1 MSTILSE
8 ETIAKNKTRNE
19 HIVMA
24 FPDDFETYGNK
35 YYGSLLEEAIA
46 DVATFGKNATLFDL
60 LKADEDYVEYEISPD
75 ANYLIYADNLMKR
88 RMNIEEVVADER
100 NLLNPAVANSN
111 WEAGYRNAIARFLAK
126 NARPVRL
133 NHSYYGW
140 YDYNFSEKNLKIV
153 AILSFV
159 EMQWNEFEGT
169 INPASDHHGVSA
181 EAIYEDGSSR
191 HIRWAG
197 TLSDIIREVVTS

>member
-1 MSTILSE
+1 MSTILPE
-8 ETIAKNKTRNE
+8 ETIAENKTRNE
-19 HIVMA
+19 HIVMS

-35 YYGSLLEEAIA
+35 HYGSLLEEAIA
-46 DVATFGKNATLFDL
+46 DVATFDKNTTLFDL
-60 LKADEDYVEYEISPD
+60 LKADEDYIEFDITPD
-75 ANYLIYADNLMKR
+75 AHYLIYADNLMKR
-88 RMNIEEVVADER
+88 RMNVDEVAADEH
-100 NLLNPAVANSN
+100 NLLNPVVVNSS

-126 NARPVRL
+126 HARPVRW
-133 NHSYYGW
+133 NETYYGW
-140 YDYNFSEKNLKIV
+140 YDYHFHEKNLKIV
-153 AILSFV
+153 AILSFE

-191 HIRWAG
+191 HIRWTG